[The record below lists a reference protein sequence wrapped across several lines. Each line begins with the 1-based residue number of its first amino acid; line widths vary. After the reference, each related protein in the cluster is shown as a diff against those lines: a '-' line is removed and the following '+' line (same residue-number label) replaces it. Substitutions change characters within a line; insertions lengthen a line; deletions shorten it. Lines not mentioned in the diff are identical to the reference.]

1 MGTEERKS
9 RVAWPPMSVVTA
21 DIDEETQKDI
31 RKLIDDFGSI
41 LEGEA
46 QSRGISIFNFP
57 LYKPFNLMAG
67 VTETHVLIILSP
79 TVGTPEQRWLDLQSK
94 PSIPTIEQLMEATRR
109 QFGWN
114 PVANLEIPKT
124 LLGQD
129 ISATSM
135 TLLPIAQKWIEQLV
149 EHAEREARIVKIN
162 PIFQRR
168 DFLLEDDLCFVLMP
182 FTEPF
187 TRLYLEC
194 IKPTLETLNL
204 RVMRAD
210 DLFAPTPI
218 FEDIWEYINKARF
231 IVADVTGR
239 NPNVFYELGIA
250 HTVGKDAIMLTQNK
264 DDIPFDVGHIR
275 YFEYTDNSEGW
286 KKLQR
291 KLKSAAEAILN
302 VKHGKKLN

>member
-1 MGTEERKS
+1 METEERKS
-9 RVAWPPMSVVTA
+9 RVAWPPMSMVTS
-21 DIDEETQKDI
+21 DVDEKTQKDI
-31 RKLIDDFGSI
+31 HKLIDDFGII
-41 LEGEA
+41 LEDEA

-67 VTETHVLIILSP
+67 VTETHVLIIISP
-79 TVGTPEQRWLDLQSK
+79 TVGTTEERWLDFQSK
-94 PSIPTIEQLMEATRR
+94 PSIPTIEQLMEATRHEL
-109 QFGWN
+109 GWN
-114 PVANLEIPKT
+114 PVANLELPKI

-129 ISATSM
+129 ISDTSA
-135 TLLPIAQKWIEQLV
+135 TLLPIAQKWIGQLV

-182 FTEPF
+182 FAEPF
-187 TRLYLEC
+187 NRLYQEH
-194 IKPTLETLNL
+194 IKPTLEALNL
-204 RVMRAD
+204 RVIRAD
-210 DLFAPTPI
+210 DLSAPAPI
-218 FEDIWEYINKARF
+218 IEDIWEYINKACF

-275 YFEYTDNSEGW
+275 YFEYADNSEGW
-286 KKLQR
+286 KNLQR
-291 KLKSAAEAILN
+291 KLKNAAKAILD
-302 VKHGKKLN
+302 VKLEKK